1 MGEEGTIDTSI
12 RFFDPFF
19 GSEPVRNPWVVVLA
33 LSLGPAVSNG
43 LARFAYALILPAMQ
57 SDLHWTYTEAGWL
70 NTANAIGYLLG
81 AIGTLWAVRSV
92 GAGTLFRL
100 GMLVV
105 TLALLVSGISRDIG
119 LLSFL
124 RILAGLA
131 GAPVFICGGVLA
143 AALFPAGDGRAGN
156 AIALYFG
163 GAGAG
168 LLLSG
173 IVLPLWF
180 DQAGPTG
187 WSVAWIALGILSA
200 FCVPLTWWA
209 SRQVGGLPAGHSE
222 PLLGV
227 WRNFLPALIGYG
239 FFGAGYM
246 IYMTFVVAWARNAGA
261 GVGAVIALWS
271 LLGLAVLASPF
282 VWRPLLT
289 RWSGQTCLA
298 LSIGLTGCGVAVAW
312 AMPTNTGLQASAI
325 IFGLSF
331 FIVPS
336 AATAL
341 VRSSLPK
348 AQWAPAVAFFTVV
361 FAASQTVG
369 PIAAGWIA
377 DRSGSLSS
385 GLLLGLGLLAA
396 GTLAAGAQPS
406 RALE

>member
-1 MGEEGTIDTSI
+1 MREAIDSPGSGT
-12 RFFDPFF
+12 
-19 GSEPVRNPWVVVLA
+19 VRHPWAVALA

-81 AIGTLWAVRSV
+81 AIATLWAVRRI

-100 GMLVV
+100 GMVV
-105 TLALLVSGISRDIG
+105 VAITLLISGATRDIALLSV
-119 LLSFL
+119 L

-143 AALFPAGDGRAGN
+143 AALYPAGDRRAAN

-168 LLLSG
+168 LLVSG

-180 DQAGPTG
+180 DQAGSAAWPA
-187 WSVAWIALGILSA
+187 AWIALGVLSA
-200 FCVPLTWWA
+200 LCVPLSWWA
-209 SRQVGGLPAGHSE
+209 SRQVGALPAANSA
-222 PLLGV
+222 PLPGA
-227 WRNFLPALIGYG
+227 WRRFLPALIGYA
-239 FFGAGYM
+239 FFGAGYV
-246 IYMTFVVAWARNAGA
+246 IYMTFVVAWARGAGA
-261 GVGAVIALWS
+261 GVGTVIALWS
-271 LLGLAVLASPF
+271 LLGLAVLVSPL
-282 VWRPLLT
+282 VWRPLLA
-289 RWSGQTCLA
+289 RWSGQTCMA
-298 LSIGLTGCGVAVAW
+298 LSIAITGSGVAVAW
-312 AMPTNTGLQASAI
+312 AMPGSAGLQASAI
-325 IFGLSF
+325 LFGLSF

-336 AATAL
+336 AVTTL

-348 AQWAPAVAFFTVV
+348 PQWAPTVALFTVV
-361 FAASQTVG
+361 FAASQTIG

-377 DRSGSLSS
+377 DRSGTLSS

-396 GTLAAGAQPS
+396 GALAAGAQPS
-406 RALE
+406 TST

>member
-1 MGEEGTIDTSI
+1 M
-12 RFFDPFF
+12 
-19 GSEPVRNPWVVVLA
+19 NKVVVPPASEALRHPLTVALA

-81 AIGTLWAVRSV
+81 AMATLWAVRFM

-100 GMLVV
+100 GMVV
-105 TLALLVSGISRDIG
+105 VAAALLISGVTRDIA
-119 LLSFL
+119 LLSLL

-143 AALFPAGDGRAGN
+143 AALYPAGDPRAGN

-173 IVLPLWF
+173 VVLPLWF
-180 DQAGPTG
+180 DQAGPAA
-187 WSVAWIALGILSA
+187 WPAAWIALGVLSA

-209 SRQVGGLPAGHSE
+209 SRQVGELHAADSAPLPAS
-222 PLLGV
+222 
-227 WRNFLPALIGYG
+227 WRRFLPALIGYA
-239 FFGAGYM
+239 FFGAGYV
-246 IYMTFVVAWARNAGA
+246 IYMTFVVAWARSAGA
-261 GVGAVIALWS
+261 GVGAVTALWS
-271 LLGLAVLASPF
+271 LLGLAVLISPLA
-282 VWRPLLT
+282 WRPLLA
-289 RWSGQTCLA
+289 RWSGQTCMT
-298 LSIGLTGCGVAVAW
+298 LSIGLTGSGVAVAW
-312 AMPTNTGLQASAI
+312 AMPGNAGLQASAVL
-325 IFGLSF
+325 FGLSF

-336 AATAL
+336 AVTTL

-348 AQWAPAVAFFTVV
+348 PQWAPTVALFTVV

-377 DRSGSLSS
+377 DRSGTLSS

-396 GTLAAGAQPS
+396 GVIAAAAQS
-406 RALE
+406 STNT

>member
-1 MGEEGTIDTSI
+1 MAEARTAGKSTRNIEPSS
-12 RFFDPFF
+12 
-19 GSEPVRNPWVVVLA
+19 GSEKLRHPWAVALA

-57 SDLHWTYTEAGWL
+57 SDLHWTYTQAGWL
-70 NTANAIGYLLG
+70 NTANAIGYFLG
-81 AIGTLWAVRSV
+81 AMGTLWAVRSI

-100 GMLVV
+100 GMVVV
-105 TLALLVSGISRDIG
+105 TLALFISGATRDIEM
-119 LLSFL
+119 LSVL

-143 AALFPAGDGRAGN
+143 AALYPAGDRRAGN
-156 AIALYFG
+156 VIALYFG

-173 IVLPLWF
+173 IALPLWF
-180 DQAGPTG
+180 DHAGPAA
-187 WSVAWIALGILSA
+187 WPAAWIALATLSA

-209 SRQVGGLPAGHSE
+209 SRQVDELPAADSE
-222 PLLGV
+222 PLPGS
-227 WRNFLPALIGYG
+227 WRSFLPALIGYA
-239 FFGAGYM
+239 FFGAGYV
-246 IYMTFVVAWARNAGA
+246 IYMTFVVAWARSAGA
-261 GVGAVIALWS
+261 GVGAVITLWS
-271 LLGLAVLASPF
+271 LLGLSVMVSPL
-282 VWRPLLT
+282 VWRPLLAN
-289 RWSGQTCLA
+289 WSGQTCLT

-312 AMPTNTGLQASAI
+312 AMPDNAGLQLSAI

-336 AATAL
+336 AATTL

-348 AQWAPAVAFFTVV
+348 SQWAPAVALFTVV

-377 DRSGSLSS
+377 DRSGTLSS
-385 GLLLGLGLLAA
+385 GLLLAIGLLAA
-396 GTLAAGAQPS
+396 GALAAGTQPS
-406 RALE
+406 TRA

>member
-1 MGEEGTIDTSI
+1 MRKVMGSS
-12 RFFDPFF
+12 
-19 GSEPVRNPWVVVLA
+19 GSETVPHPWAIALA

-43 LARFAYALILPAMQ
+43 LARFAYAHILPAMQ

-81 AIGTLWAVRSV
+81 AMGTLWLVRSM
-92 GAGTLFRL
+92 GAAKMFRL
-100 GMLVV
+100 GMVVV
-105 TLALLVSGISRDIG
+105 TAALIISGATRDIT
-119 LLSFL
+119 LLSLL
-124 RILAGLA
+124 RILAGMA

-143 AALFPAGDGRAGN
+143 AALYPAGDPRAGN

-180 DQAGPTG
+180 DQAGVAAWPA
-187 WSVAWIALGILSA
+187 AWIALGVISA
-200 FCVPLTWWA
+200 LCIPLTWWA
-209 SRQVGGLPAGHSE
+209 SRQVGEFPAANSAPLPGS
-222 PLLGV
+222 
-227 WRNFLPALIGYG
+227 WRRFLPALIGYS
-239 FFGAGYM
+239 FFGAGYV
-246 IYMTFVVAWARNAGA
+246 IYMTFVVAWARSAGA

-271 LLGLAVLASPF
+271 LLGLAVLVSPF

-289 RWSGQTCLA
+289 RWSGQTCMT
-298 LSIGLTGCGVAVAW
+298 LSIGLTGGGVAIAW
-312 AMPTNTGLQASAI
+312 AMPGNAGLQASAI
-325 IFGLSF
+325 LFGLSF

-336 AATAL
+336 AVTTF

-348 AQWAPAVAFFTVV
+348 PQWAPAVALFTVV

-377 DRSGSLSS
+377 DRSGTLSS

-396 GTLAAGAQPS
+396 GALAAGAQPS
-406 RALE
+406 QALEKAPS